1 MPAILR
7 FEFMI
12 RALAGGA
19 IAKLVKTLGPVVGMF
34 LVLRPFSL
42 IADTLSHEHR

>member
-1 MPAILR
+1 MPAILQ

-19 IAKLVKTLGPVVGMF
+19 IVGALGPVLGMF
-34 LVLRPFSL
+34 LVLRRFSL